1 MINIGLTGWG
11 DHDSLYE
18 DLERQSDKLQTYASH
33 FPIVELDASYYA
45 IQPERNNMKWIKE
58 TPDRFEFIVKI
69 HQALT
74 LHADYKDY
82 AETRSEL
89 FEQFKQMLQPLIDH
103 HKLAMVLV
111 QFPPWFDCTAQ
122 NIKYILYVRQQLADI
137 PICVEFRHQSWFND
151 QFKEQTLSF
160 LTEHHIIHSVVD
172 EPQVREGSIPLVNR
186 ITTET
191 AFVRYHGRN
200 RQGWTKKDMTDQ
212 EWRDVRY
219 LYNYNKEELTD
230 LANKVRIIE
239 QKAKKVYVVFN
250 NNSGG
255 HAAQNAK
262 TYQDMLDIEY
272 TGLAPQQLKLF

>member
-33 FPIVELDASYYA
+33 FPIVKLDASYYA
-45 IQPERNNMKWIKE
+45 IQPERNIMKWIKE

-122 NIKYILYVRQQLADI
+122 NIKYILYVRQQLDDV

-186 ITTET
+186 ITNET

>member
-1 MINIGLTGWG
+1 
-11 DHDSLYE
+11 
-18 DLERQSDKLQTYASH
+18 
-33 FPIVELDASYYA
+33 
-45 IQPERNNMKWIKE
+45 MKWIKE

-122 NIKYILYVRQQLADI
+122 NIKYILYVRQQLDDV

>member
-45 IQPERNNMKWIKE
+45 IQPERNIMKWIKE

-122 NIKYILYVRQQLADI
+122 NIKYILYVRQQLADVLI
-137 PICVEFRHQSWFND
+137 SVEFRHQSWFND

>member
-11 DHDSLYE
+11 DHYSLYE
-18 DLERQSDKLQTYASH
+18 DMERQSDKLKTYASH

-45 IQPERNNMKWIKE
+45 IQPERNIQKWIKE

-74 LHADYKDY
+74 LHADYKEFADSR
-82 AETRSEL
+82 AEL
-89 FEQFKQMLQPLIDH
+89 FEQFKLMLQPLIKH
-103 HKLAMVLV
+103 QKLAMVLV

-122 NIKYILYVRQQLADI
+122 NIKYILYVRQQLADV
-137 PICVEFRHQSWFND
+137 PICVEFRHQSWFNE
-151 QFKEQTLSF
+151 QFKEQTLAF
-160 LTEHHIIHSVVD
+160 LTEHQIIHSVVD
-172 EPQVREGSIPLVNR
+172 EPQVKDGSVPLINR
-186 ITTET
+186 ITAEK

-200 RQGWTKKDMTDQ
+200 KQGWTKKDMTDQ

-219 LYNYNKEELTD
+219 LYNYNKQELTD
-230 LANKVRIIE
+230 LANKVKILKH
-239 QKAKKVYVVFN
+239 KAKQVYVVFN

-262 TYQDMLDIEY
+262 TYQDLLDIEY

>member
-11 DHDSLYE
+11 NHDSLYE

-45 IQPERNNMKWIKE
+45 IQPERNIMKWIKE

-122 NIKYILYVRQQLADI
+122 NIKYILYVRQQLTDI

-186 ITTET
+186 ITTKT

>member
-11 DHDSLYE
+11 DHDTLYE

-45 IQPERNNMKWIKE
+45 IQPERNIMKWIKE
-58 TPDRFEFIVKI
+58 TPDRFEFVVKI

-89 FEQFKQMLQPLIDH
+89 FAQFKRMLQPLIDH

-122 NIKYILYVRQQLADI
+122 NIKYILYVLQQLSDI
-137 PICVEFRHQSWFND
+137 PICVEFRHQSWFNE

-160 LTEHHIIHSVVD
+160 LMEHHIIHSVVD
-172 EPQVREGSIPLVNR
+172 EPQVREGSVPLVNR

-230 LANKVRIIE
+230 LANKVRILE

-262 TYQDMLDIEY
+262 TYQDILDIEY